1 MSAPNATSISAPAD
15 EAGAINVSNSYWTS
29 LAYFNVYRVA
39 LALLFLF
46 STTQY
51 GEVFNF
57 GSENPRLFLGVA
69 VVYFVCAISLH
80 ILLLGFKGHFSAHL
94 TAQVLVD
101 IAAIT
106 LLLHA
111 SGGYR
116 SGLALM
122 LLISLAGAALV
133 SHGRMI
139 LFYAAVATIAVLAEH
154 LVRVLTVGV
163 STATFVQPG
172 LVSAAFFATALIT
185 NFLAKRVVAN
195 EDIAR
200 DRGVR
205 LANQLRVNELIIRD
219 AQDGVVV
226 VDPSGAIQQ
235 YNPQAEALLGPMF
248 EGVDVARQAE
258 PLAAALRRWRDGT
271 GASKEQIEFP
281 TSGKR
286 AHARFVD
293 AGMPAGGGSVIYLED
308 ESKLEERARQHK
320 LAALGR
326 LTANIAHEI
335 RNPLSAIVHAA
346 DLMEEE
352 NRVPQRMRLTR
363 IIRDNAA
370 RLERM
375 VHDVLELNRRDRAQR
390 EPLRLDAFLESF
402 VAEFSENEGVI
413 ENGIRLVDVDRVV
426 VEFDRVHFYQV
437 LWNLMRN
444 AWRHSAQQPGS
455 VVIQQTQ
462 AADAVTLHIIDD
474 GGGVPKSLQPQLFE
488 PFFTT
493 YSSGTGLGLYIAREL
508 CGANGARLEY
518 IARDRG
524 ADFCIVWPNTPH

>member
-1 MSAPNATSISAPAD
+1 MSVPNVTSISAAAYRPPTMK
-15 EAGAINVSNSYWTS
+15 VSNSYWTS
-29 LAYFNVYRVA
+29 LAYFNAYRVA
-39 LALLFLF
+39 LALLFLL
-46 STTQY
+46 STTQF
-51 GEVFNF
+51 GDIFNF
-57 GSENPRLFLGVA
+57 GNENPRLFFGA
-69 VVYFVCAISLH
+69 SVVYFACGVGLH
-80 ILLLGFKGHFSAHL
+80 ALLLGFKGHFNAHL
-94 TAQVLVD
+94 TAQVLLD
-101 IAAIT
+101 IVAIT

-139 LFYAAVATIAVLAEH
+139 LFYAALATIAVLTEH
-154 LVRVLTVGV
+154 LVRVLSTEV
-163 STATFVQPG
+163 SPATFVQPG
-172 LVSAAFFATALIT
+172 LISIAFFVTALIT

-200 DRGVR
+200 ERGIR
-205 LANQLRVNELIIRD
+205 LANQLRVNELIIQD

-226 VDPSGAIQQ
+226 VDPSGAIRQF
-235 YNPQAEALLGPMF
+235 NPQAEALLGPMTG
-248 EGVDVARQAE
+248 GVDVARQAE
-258 PLAAALRRWRDGT
+258 PLAAALQRWRSGV
-271 GASKEQIEFP
+271 GPNKEQIEFP
-281 TSGKR
+281 ASGKR
-286 AHARFVD
+286 ARARFLD

-352 NRVPQRMRLTR
+352 NRVPQRLRLTR

-390 EPLRLDAFLESF
+390 ESLRLDAFLESF
-402 VAEFSENEGVI
+402 VAEFAENVGMDEA
-413 ENGIRLVDVDRVV
+413 GIRLVDTDRVV
-426 VEFDRVHFYQV
+426 VEFDRVHLYQV
-437 LWNLMRN
+437 LWNLVRN
-444 AWRHSAQQPGS
+444 AWRHSAHQPGS
-455 VVIQQTQ
+455 VLIQLSRTPECV
-462 AADAVTLHIIDD
+462 ALHIIDD

-518 IARDRG
+518 IARDKG
-524 ADFCIVWPNTPH
+524 ADFCIVWPHTPH